1 MPMRL
6 ANLAIL
12 VAVLLAGCSSSN
24 VPKSPPRPQ
33 AAMVTTARAIEKT
46 MPVDIRV
53 VGTVEA
59 FTTIRVKAQVGGELM
74 QVQFREGDNVR
85 KGDLLFVIDPRP
97 FDEAILQAKANLERD
112 AAMLR
117 QAEANLQRDLAQEK
131 FAREQAAR
139 YEKLFRE
146 GVMSKEQ
153 TDQFRTEADVRVQAV
168 HADQA
173 AIGSARAAMA
183 ADEAALSNAQLQ
195 RSYCMIHSP
204 IGGRTGDLMVKQGN
218 LVKANDVELVTINQI
233 QPILVAFSVPEKDL
247 PAIKQRLASRKL
259 SVLVNPAAA
268 PDQVDEGDLTFID
281 NAVDTT
287 TGAIKLKATFKNTG
301 SRLWPGQFVNVILR
315 LDTVPDAVVV
325 PALAIQT
332 SQTGE
337 YVYVV
342 KPDMT
347 AEMRPVATGLR
358 VGQEIVIE
366 RGLKIGETVVTE
378 GQLRLAPGMKVRT
391 RQAQGV

>member
-1 MPMRL
+1 
-6 ANLAIL
+6 
-12 VAVLLAGCSSSN
+12 
-24 VPKSPPRPQ
+24 
-33 AAMVTTARAIEKT
+33 
-46 MPVDIRV
+46 
-53 VGTVEA
+53 
-59 FTTIRVKAQVGGELM
+59 VKAQVGGELVK
-74 QVQFREGDNVR
+74 VQFREGDYVR
-85 KGDLLFVIDPRP
+85 EGDLLFVVDPRP
-97 FDEAILQAKANLERD
+97 FDEAIRQAKANLERD
-112 AAMLR
+112 AAMLG

-153 TDQFRTEADVRVQAV
+153 SDQFRTEADVRAQAV
-168 HADQA
+168 RADQA
-173 AIGSARAAMA
+173 AIVSARAAMA

-195 RSYCMIHSP
+195 RGYCMIRSP

-218 LVKANDVELVTINQI
+218 LVKANDVELVTINQV
-233 QPILVAFSVPEKDL
+233 QPILVTFSVPEKDL
-247 PAIKQRLASRKL
+247 PAIKQRISARKL
-259 SVLVNPAAA
+259 LVLVNPAAA
-268 PDQVDEGDLTFID
+268 PDQVDEGNLTFID
-281 NAVDTT
+281 NAVDAT
-287 TGAIKLKATFKNTG
+287 TGAIKLKATFKNPR
-301 SRLWPGQFVNVILR
+301 SRLWPGQFVNVVLR

-325 PALAIQT
+325 PAFAIQT

-347 AEMRPVATGLR
+347 AEMRPVTTGLR

-366 RGLKIGETVVTE
+366 RGLKTGETVVTE
-378 GQLRLAPGMKVRT
+378 GQLRLAPGMRVRT